1 MKFIEIVDLKNVT
14 HLLNVDCIM
23 CITTYD
29 DRYSISMCYK
39 ISPPRTN
46 MIDVS
51 LELGEQLISSLKL
64 LND

>member
-1 MKFIEIVDLKNVT
+1 MKFIEIIDLENVT
-14 HLLNVDCIM
+14 HLLSIDFIM
-23 CITTYD
+23 SITTYN

-39 ISPPRTN
+39 RSPRHTN

-51 LELGEQLISSLKL
+51 LESGQQLISSLKS